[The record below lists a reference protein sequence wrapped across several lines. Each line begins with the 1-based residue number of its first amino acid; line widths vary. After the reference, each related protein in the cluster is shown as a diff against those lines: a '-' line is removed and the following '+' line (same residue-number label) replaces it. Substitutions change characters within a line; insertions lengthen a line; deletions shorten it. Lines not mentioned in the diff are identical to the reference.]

1 MAILKYR
8 LRRKNTEGQYDVLH
22 LETQASEVLR
32 YTVGGAANGTVESA
46 LSALETNSANKVTSA
61 TSGNFASLTAAG
73 DLADSGKKAADF
85 AAAEHNHDLSD
96 LVSDTIKGKALITNT
111 SGAVADSGVTA
122 TEIGYVAGVTSSIQ
136 TQLDNK
142 LETSLKGANNGLAEL
157 DSTGKVPSSQLPS
170 YVDDVLEF
178 ANRDAFPATGET
190 GKIYV
195 AKDTNLTYRWGGS
208 DYVEISA
215 SLALGETESTAYRG
229 DRGAAAYAHSI
240 DDTKHVPAATA
251 TGKVLKSVDGAQATW
266 QDEAELSKGT
276 TPATDTGNVVTDIEV
291 DGHTV
296 TLRKGATAI
305 LENDPRL
312 SDARTPLSHTHGNIT
327 NDGKLANSGKVVVTD
342 ANGNIDTASYDASS
356 VVLTNDSRLSDART
370 PLSHA
375 HGNISNDGA
384 IASDATI
391 ANGDKLAII
400 DASDGNKVARASV
413 AFDGATTSKALSQA
427 GTFETF
433 LQASDIADKADK
445 SATVSTVAYD
455 GTNKKITKTI
465 NGTTSDVVSVAQI
478 KSDMDTMGA
487 ASASAAGSKGLV
499 PAPAK
504 GDQDKFLNGAGE
516 WATPYTHPTY
526 TAKTNGFYKVTVD
539 GTGHVSGT
547 TAVVA
552 SDITALGFVEAS
564 FAASEP
570 TNQQTNGLWFETIT

>member
-46 LSALETNSANKVTSA
+46 LSVLETNSANKVTSA
-61 TSGNFASLTAAG
+61 TSGNFASLTSAG

-96 LVSDTIKGKALITNT
+96 LVSDTIKGKALITNA

-157 DSTGKVPSSQLPS
+157 DNTGKVPSSQLPS

-178 ANRDAFPATGET
+178 ANRAAFPATGES

-195 AKDTNLTYRWGGS
+195 TKDTNLTYRWGGS

-251 TGKVLKSVDGAQATW
+251 TGKVLKSVNGAQATW

-276 TPATDTGNVVTDIEV
+276 TPATDTGNVVTDIDV
-291 DGHTV
+291 SGHTV

-327 NDGKLANSGKVVVTD
+327 
-342 ANGNIDTASYDASS
+342 
-356 VVLTNDSRLSDART
+356 
-370 PLSHA
+370 
-375 HGNISNDGA
+375 NDGA

-465 NGTTSDVVSVAQI
+465 DGTTSDVVTVAQI

-487 ASASAAGSKGLV
+487 ASASAAGTKGLV

-504 GDQDKFLNGAGE
+504 GDQGKFLNGAGE